1 MNKEIYQ
8 SIYQHQIR
16 LARQVNQ
23 NLSSLI
29 NMDHYSLQLNKLN
42 LFQDIQET
50 LQNIDLSLYTTI
62 PFDTEKYSSYI
73 LFHRS
78 FSHELSLL
86 SLGLQHEPELKQQ
99 TVKQSLIEEFF
110 CYKISEMIAKYFNSE
125 NNQVSVS
132 KEPTSI
138 NMDHLSEFSSDLL
151 VSSIS
156 LMNQNTP
163 CGNFYIIFPYSLLW
177 SLA

>member
-62 PFDTEKYSSYI
+62 PFDTEKYSNENDHAK
-73 LFHRS
+73 LKFLD
-78 FSHELSLL
+78 ELN
-86 SLGLQHEPELKQQ
+86 
-99 TVKQSLIEEFF
+99 EFVMSIQ
-110 CYKISEMIAKYFNSE
+110 KKYE
-125 NNQVSVS
+125 N
-132 KEPTSI
+132 
-138 NMDHLSEFSSDLL
+138 
-151 VSSIS
+151 
-156 LMNQNTP
+156 
-163 CGNFYIIFPYSLLW
+163 
-177 SLA
+177 A

>member
-1 MNKEIYQ
+1 MNKETYQ

-16 LARQVNQ
+16 LVRQINQ
-23 NLSSLI
+23 NLSSFV
-29 NMDHYSLQLNKLN
+29 NMEHYSLQLNKLN
-42 LFQDIQET
+42 IFQDIKDT
-50 LQNIDLSLYTTI
+50 MQNIDLSLYTTI

-86 SLGLQHEPELKQQ
+86 SLGLQDEPELKQQ
-99 TVKQSLIEEFF
+99 TIKQSLIEEFC
-110 CYKISEMIAKYFNSE
+110 CYKVSEMIAKYFNSE
-125 NNQVSVS
+125 NNQVAVS
-132 KEPTSI
+132 KETTNI
-138 NMDHLSEFSSDLL
+138 NMDQLSEFSSDLL
-151 VSSIS
+151 VSRIS

-163 CGNFYIIFPYSLLW
+163 CGNLYIIFPYSLLG